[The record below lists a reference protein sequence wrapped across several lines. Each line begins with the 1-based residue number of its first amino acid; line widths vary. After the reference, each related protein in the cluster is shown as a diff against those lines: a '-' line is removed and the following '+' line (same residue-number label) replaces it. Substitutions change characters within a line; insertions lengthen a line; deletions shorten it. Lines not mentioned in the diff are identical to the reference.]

1 MSHVF
6 SSFAGADRETAAT
19 VVQRLGAEGVT
30 VWWDQRLDWGGNW
43 IEEIE
48 RALTGATAYVIVVGT
63 SGIRRWVKPELQVA
77 LRRHIE
83 DDLPIFPLLLP
94 GTTPEQLPPFLAT
107 AQARAL
113 PLDPAHGDFAALAD
127 RLKRARRGSPD
138 EAKRNPGL
146 GHLESGNLDS
156 AALHPGYALAYT

>member
-6 SSFAGADRETAAT
+6 LSFAGADHETAGT
-19 VVQRLGAEGVT
+19 VVQRLGAEGVE
-30 VWWDQRLDWGGNW
+30 VWWDERLEWGGNW

-48 RALTGATAYVIVVGT
+48 RALTGATAYVILVGT

-107 AQARAL
+107 VQARML
-113 PLDPAHGDFAALAD
+113 PLDLAHGDFAALAD
-127 RLKRARRGSPD
+127 RLRRAQRSSPD

-146 GHLESGNLDS
+146 GPLKSGNLDS
-156 AALHPGYALAYT
+156 AALHPGYALAFT